1 MKFIEKDE
9 SAPAVVEYEE
19 ELRKAQLDKDSL
31 VDSSVHPSCQ
41 GPDIYNEVQS
51 LAGFNALKNQLFNDQ
66 GGICCYCGRKLSYP
80 NHPQYIVEHVKP
92 KNIYR
97 ELAGEYMN
105 LLLSCRPSKEEEE
118 RRRNAPKSV
127 RKSFFHCDKSKES
140 QELNYTP
147 LQSDC
152 GKHYTFAPFT
162 GEIRLRDEQD
172 SKAEHDLRILNLNC
186 EWLKRRRLA
195 AIEGEIYDES
205 GELLPDKE
213 LYERLH
219 SVMQRDDAGMYGE
232 YCFVIHDVLK
242 QWLS

>member
-127 RKSFFHCDKSKES
+127 RKSFFHC
-140 QELNYTP
+140 
-147 LQSDC
+147 

-213 LYERLH
+213 LYERLN

-232 YCFVIHDVLK
+232 YCFVIHDVLE
-242 QWLS
+242 QLLS